1 MTFLKQFSYMADIYL
16 QSMKKFF
23 SILLMSL
30 FVISPASFAQ
40 EEPLPPLPKGP
51 MILTSATPAM
61 QSADYWI
68 RKLPN
73 PDKVLKTPEQLEKF
87 NDEIRLMIPDQLDT
101 LKWTPPRGSQIRKL
115 LETEYE
121 TVSNRKLFG
130 VDDKYIKKS
139 YFDENIKPNIQFDKV
154 PDKISLK
161 WGAAVRATSV
171 RALPTTVKMLEEKGD
186 VEFDMLQFT
195 LIKVWIPVA
204 ILHTTADG
212 KWYYMQT
219 DFVRGWVESKD
230 IAIFD
235 NREALR
241 EKVKSKSFISVTGES
256 VSIYRDPEF
265 QMRVQKLSMGTVLP
279 LSEKTDTAF
288 VVWMPYRGEGG
299 KVALKKHYIKR
310 GADVSVGFPA
320 FTQRNILNQA
330 FKLLG
335 QRYGWGG
342 QYHGRDCSGFTFD
355 VFRSMGMALPR
366 DSHQQV
372 QVGTQLGHFEPFERL
387 ETKAQRVRERAVP
400 AITLFKMPKHMMLY
414 LGEENGHIYIIHSTW
429 AERIG
434 SDPIK
439 DEKRRINQVVVT
451 DMSLNGNSYLGSLFD
466 RTIGINKFD

>member
-1 MTFLKQFSYMADIYL
+1 MKNKFLLSPIF
-16 QSMKKFF
+16 
-23 SILLMSL
+23 ILLA
-30 FVISPASFAQ
+30 ASVAFAQ
-40 EEPLPPLPKGP
+40 DETLPPLPKGP
-51 MILTSATPAM
+51 MLLTSATPAM

-87 NDEIRLMIPDQLDT
+87 NDEIRLMIPDQVDT
-101 LKWTPPRGSQIRKL
+101 LKWTAPRGSQIRKL

-139 YFDENIKPNIQFDKV
+139 YFDENIKPNIQFDQV

-161 WGAAVRATSV
+161 WGVATRATSV
-171 RALPTTVKMLEEKGD
+171 RALPTMVKMLEEKGD

-195 LIKVWIPVA
+195 LIKLWTPVA
-204 ILHTTADG
+204 ILHTTSDG

-219 DFVRGWVESKD
+219 DYVRGWVESKN
-230 IAIFD
+230 IALFES
-235 NREALR
+235 REALR
-241 EKVKSKSFISVTGES
+241 EKVKSKSFLSVTGES
-256 VSIYRDPEF
+256 IWIYNDPEF
-265 QMRVQKLSMGTVLP
+265 QSRAQKVTMGTILP
-279 LSEKTDTAF
+279 LISRTDTAF
-288 VVWMPYRGEGG
+288 VIWMPYRGEGG
-299 KVALKKHYIKR
+299 KVLLKKHYVKR
-310 GADVSVGFPA
+310 GADVSVGFPP

-335 QRYGWGG
+335 ERYGWGG
-342 QYHGRDCSGFTFD
+342 QYNGRDCSGFTFD

-372 QVGTQLGHFEPFERL
+372 RVGTQLGHFEPFEKL
-387 ETKAQRVRERAVP
+387 EVKAARVRERAVP

-414 LGEENGHIYIIHSTW
+414 LGEENGQIYIIHSTW

-451 DMSLNGNSYLGSLFD
+451 DMNLNGNSYLGSLFH